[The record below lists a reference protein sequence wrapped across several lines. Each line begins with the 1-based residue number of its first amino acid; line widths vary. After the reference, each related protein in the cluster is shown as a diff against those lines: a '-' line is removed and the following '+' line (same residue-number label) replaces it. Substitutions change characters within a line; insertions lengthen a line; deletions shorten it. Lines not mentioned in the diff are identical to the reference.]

1 VAGSGRI
8 IFKKMEGGPIDS
20 HFQT

>member
-1 VAGSGRI
+1 
-8 IFKKMEGGPIDS
+8 MEGGPIDS